1 MKKGLIG
8 IVVVSFVALICGSA
22 FALTFDEVDINATM
36 EWTVF
41 NEDGFMGGSSF
52 DPPALDLVDL
62 EVSSGPWSA
71 GTDDGAWDYLEYAS
85 EMATVGLHASVGYDI
100 YDLGHGISEAQGLTV
115 EADFAPF
122 SVDIAYNA
130 DEAYGVGGEYDL
142 GLMTVGAKYNSTEAM
157 GVELGFPLK
166 AVEDMTL
173 YLQYARG
180 EVLGATTAYAF
191 TGEWAPAWANAT
203 DDSEVTWGYTVSD
216 FPFPSFESIKIEVGV
231 EDYPVTASTLVAASV
246 SSVETGGVSTTSYSG
261 STATTL
267 VDGVTFTLEVGKVG
281 DADLTY
287 SGVIGFDL

>member
-8 IVVVSFVALICGSA
+8 IVVVSFVVLVCGSA
-22 FALTFDEVDINATM
+22 FALTFHEVDINATM

-41 NEDGFMGGSSF
+41 NQDGFMGGSSF

-62 EVSSGPWSA
+62 EVTAGPWSA
-71 GTDDGAWDYLEYAS
+71 GTDDGAWDYLEYAA
-85 EMATVGLHASVGYDI
+85 EIATVGLHASVDYDI
-100 YDLGHGISEAQGLTV
+100 YDLGHGISGAQGITI

-130 DEAYGVGGEYDL
+130 DEEYGVGGVYDL
-142 GLMTVGAKYNSTEAM
+142 GVMTIGAKYNSSESM

-166 AVEDMTL
+166 AIEDMTL

-180 EVLGATTAYAF
+180 ELLGSTTAYAF
-191 TGEWAPAWANAT
+191 TGEWAPGWTNASG
-203 DDSEVTWGYTVSD
+203 DSEVTFGYTVSD
-216 FPFPSFESIKIEVGV
+216 FPFPSFESITIELGV
-231 EDYPVTASTLVAASV
+231 EDYPVTASTMLAASV
-246 SSVETGGVSTTSYSG
+246 SSMETGGVSTTSYSG
-261 STATTL
+261 SSATTL

-281 DADLTY
+281 AADLTY